1 MTTELPETIE
11 LVDTIPE
18 RVTPQ
23 ATIAGHNGFDAEGNR
38 VVQLSIADG
47 AGDSF
52 LTLREGERF
61 EFAGASWNVTKV
73 DEPTTD
79 EHRSVATLTRE
90 AS

>member
-1 MTTELPETIE
+1 MTSELPESIE
-11 LVDTIPE
+11 LVDAIPE

-23 ATIAGHNGFDAEGNR
+23 ATVAGHNGFDGEGHR
-38 VVQLSIADG
+38 VVQLSIADE
-47 AGDSF
+47 AGDRF
-52 LTLREGERF
+52 LTLREDERF
-61 EFAGASWNVTKV
+61 EFAGASWSVTKV